1 MTKAPYFLL
10 AAVPGIIAPVSA
22 QQSQESL
29 NVSEYMEAQI
39 AIIQSATELLNIK
52 SIASAPQEV
61 AAGINQ
67 LTGIIYQLSSVKPQV
82 NAGDKALMQTEYGQ
96 KAQTAATA
104 LHQALANT
112 IKGKFYNSQE
122 LAESLQ
128 LFADALQTL

>member
-1 MTKAPYFLL
+1 M
-10 AAVPGIIAPVSA
+10 GQDISA
-22 QQSQESL
+22 
-29 NVSEYMEAQI
+29 SEFVEAQI

-67 LTGIIYQLSSVKPQV
+67 LTGIIHQLSSVKPQ
-82 NAGDKALMQTEYGQ
+82 ASAEDKALIQTDFDQQGQ
-96 KAQTAATA
+96 AAATA

-112 IKGKFYNSQE
+112 IKNKFYNSQE